1 MQNVVNY
8 LCPFF
13 LEDGRPNIAG
23 RVHFVSPDCSAAPEE
38 GTDPDYIQIYAA
50 DGTTLLVNPMP
61 LDSSGVFEQQPFV
74 QDGIDYRMIVEAPT
88 GIDDTPWRLLCIIDC
103 KAKNVNI
110 NYSGVP
116 SCGSLAELRQTDPAV
131 GKCLVLGYT
140 SADDCCPARVFKW
153 EETLLNENYGT
164 HVRSTLA
171 GQTNAGTWVCEPSGF
186 VDARWFGLV
195 EGGTSDDLHDAATY
209 LDRCHDAH
217 PNIATY
223 IPKGWYGLDAGLDFS
238 TLIMEKDVYLV
249 PTIGSNIT
257 LTIGTLENRGGFF
270 CAVDPSDN
278 SSNRV
283 LPILAR
289 GELRSSWMYGSI
301 NEFLTAS
308 VLANIDE
315 VVFDAVHSLG
325 GASVT
330 LENIVVRI
338 DDGVTLNNNFHFSD
352 CFLFRCASGSLEA
365 TEFHI
370 SAIGKNM
377 DLDIDGLEIDNTTSS
392 CEVDA
397 TGINSRTAG
406 SNYIMTLD
414 YEKLEFKGNGLG
426 GKSTLTGL
434 GLEFYGIG
442 YEAAIY
448 DVNGVSVTDGSDGA
462 NLAKNLL
469 SIDIPGDKVVL
480 TADKNGFKSVYEP
493 AGANTYIRVSY
504 DGIDSS
510 NVVTVNKGLKY
521 PWIEKSLDQTDPY
534 YGPQPDIDDT
544 LITGGTR
551 YILVV
556 KYKGYEEF
564 ISAITA
570 TPTDGK
576 VIKVV
581 YANGSATFNYGW
593 SKSMLVLTWNG
604 NILATLQF
612 GGSVTLV
619 ADGNDW
625 NVDYKRV

>member
-38 GTDPDYIQIYAA
+38 GTDPDYISIYAA

-116 SCGSLAELRQTDPAV
+116 SCGSLSELRQTDPAV

-195 EGGTSDDLHDAATY
+195 EGGTSDDPHDAATY

-223 IPKGWYGLDAGLDFS
+223 IPKGWYGLDAGLNFS
-238 TLIMEKDVYLV
+238 TLIMEKDVHLV

-289 GELRSSWMYGSI
+289 GELRSSWLYGSI

-308 VLANIDE
+308 VLANVEEMIFD
-315 VVFDAVHSLG
+315 VVYKQG
-325 GASVT
+325 GASVE

-338 DDGVTLNNNFHFSD
+338 DDGVTVNNSITFSD
-352 CFLFRCASGSLEA
+352 CFIFRCTSGRLEA

-370 SAIGKNM
+370 SATGKTMN
-377 DLDIDGLEIDNTTSS
+377 LDIDGLDIGNVTSS

-397 TGINSRTAG
+397 AGIKSQTA
-406 SNYIMTLD
+406 SSTYIMTLD
-414 YEKLEFKGNGLG
+414 YEKIEFRGSAVGGRGVLG
-426 GKSTLTGL
+426 GN
-434 GLEFYGIG
+434 GLEFYGSG
-442 YEAAIY
+442 YEAALY

-462 NLAKNLL
+462 NLAKDFL
-469 SIDIPGDKVVL
+469 SIDLPGDKVVL
-480 TADKNGFKSVYEP
+480 TADKNGFKAVYEP
-493 AGANTYIRVSY
+493 AGANNYIRVGYNIIESSGVVPVQK
-504 DGIDSS
+504 GIR
-510 NVVTVNKGLKY
+510 Y
-521 PWIEKSLDQTDPY
+521 PWIDKYMSQTDPY

-556 KYKGYEEF
+556 KYKGYEGF
-564 ISAITA
+564 TSAITA

-576 VIKVV
+576 VIRVV
-581 YANGSATFNYGW
+581 YHSSVAYSNYDWG
-593 SKSMLVLTWNG
+593 KAVLALTWNG
-604 NILATLQF
+604 NLLAALQF

-625 NVDYKRV
+625 NVDYRRI